1 MNIKRATKT
10 VAGISIVILMVYMF
24 GGCATIVKGSH
35 NMVDFSSTPSGAQVY
50 VNGVPRGT
58 TPVNLKLESKRTYT
72 IEFKKEGYETR
83 TYTITNHVGVGYVIV
98 DVIFALIPVIVD
110 AATGAWYDLDQDMV
124 NAILEKQ
131 Q

>member
-1 MNIKRATKT
+1 MNIKKATKT
-10 VAGISIVILMVYMF
+10 AACISIVILMVYMF

-35 NMVDFSSTPSGAQVY
+35 NTVDFSSTPSGAQVY
-50 VNGVPRGT
+50 VNGVPRGA

-72 IEFKKEGYETR
+72 IEFQKEGYETK
-83 TYTITNHVGVGYVIV
+83 TYTITNHIGVGYVII

-110 AATGAWYDLDQDMV
+110 AATGSWYDLDQDMV